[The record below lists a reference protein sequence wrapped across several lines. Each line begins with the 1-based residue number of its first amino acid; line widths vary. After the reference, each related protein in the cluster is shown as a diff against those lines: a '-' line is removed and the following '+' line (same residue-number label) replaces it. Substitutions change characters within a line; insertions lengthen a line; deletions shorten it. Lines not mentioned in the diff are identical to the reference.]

1 MDKTIQVE
9 STEAAAAKR
18 QAQEKIAIAAFDHWK
33 TRLELGIVGDDV
45 SDWQW
50 AENRIQP
57 KR

>member
-18 QAQEKIAIAAFDHWK
+18 QAQEKIAIAAFYHWK
-33 TRLELGIVGDDV
+33 DRIELGILGDDV
-45 SDWQW
+45 SDWYW
-50 AENRIQP
+50 AKNRLEA